1 MWISALTDWPL
12 ADLGL
17 AFALVLLGAS
27 LQVATGVGLGLIAGP
42 SLLFFLDGAS
52 AIQTAIILNLVLT
65 ACLLPSELRDIAGRP
80 LAQLCLWACIGIP
93 VGTVLLLMADSTSL
107 KIASGLVVLLA
118 VAQLRFFP
126 APTGVGAGPQP
137 WVVRVGGAVS
147 GGMTGALAVPG
158 PIALWTL
165 LSGGLDPKAV
175 RATLRA
181 YFFIAYT
188 VALLIHALLAQRAE
202 GSWSLSV
209 VLLPAVGL
217 DIGFGLIGRNAIG
230 TDRLRMLLEIVLV
243 VMGISLLTRGFLG
256 CPLTAS
262 PI

>member
-1 MWISALTDWPL
+1 MWTSVLTEWPM
-12 ADLGL
+12 AEFGL
-17 AFALVLLGAS
+17 AFGLVLLGAT

-65 ACLLPSELRDIAGRP
+65 ACLLPTELRDVAGRP

-93 VGTVLLLMADSTSL
+93 LGTILLLMANSTSL
-107 KIASGLVVLLA
+107 KIASGVVVLLA

-126 APTGVGAGPQP
+126 APQAAGPAP
-137 WVVRVGGAVS
+137 WVMRFGGTVS

-165 LSGGLDPKAV
+165 LSGGLNPAAV

-181 YFFIAYT
+181 YFFVAYT
-188 VALLIHALLAQRAE
+188 VALLIHVLLTQRGE
-202 GSWSLSV
+202 GSWSLAL
-209 VLLPAVGL
+209 VLLPAVALGIGL
-217 DIGFGLIGRNAIG
+217 GLVGRNAIG
-230 TDRLRMLLEIVLV
+230 SDRLRLLLEIVLV
-243 VMGISLLTRGFLG
+243 IMGISLLSRGL
-256 CPLTAS
+256 LDVV
-262 PI
+262 

>member
-1 MWISALTDWPL
+1 MWTFELTELPVTEF
-12 ADLGL
+12 GL
-17 AFALVLLGAS
+17 AFGLVLLGSS

-42 SLLFFLDGAS
+42 SLLLFLDSAA

-65 ACLLPSELRDIAGRP
+65 ACLLPTELRDVAGRP
-80 LAQLCLWACIGIP
+80 LAHMCLWACIGIP

-118 VAQLRFFP
+118 VVQLRFFP
-126 APTGVGAGPQP
+126 APQAVGPGSHS
-137 WVVRVGGAVS
+137 WVVRVGGTVS

-165 LSGGLDPKAV
+165 LSSGLNPAAV

-188 VALLIHALLAQRAE
+188 VALLIHLLMTQRGE
-202 GSWSLSV
+202 GSFSLSL
-209 VLLPAVGL
+209 VLLPAVAIGIGL
-217 DIGFGLIGRNAIG
+217 GQAGRNAIG
-230 TDRLRMLLEIVLV
+230 SDRLRLLLEVVLV
-243 VMGISLLTRGFLG
+243 IMGISLLSRGL
-256 CPLTAS
+256 LDAV
-262 PI
+262 

>member
-1 MWISALTDWPL
+1 MLTSMLTDWPV
-12 ADLGL
+12 AEFGL
-17 AFALVLLGAS
+17 AFGLVLLGSS

-65 ACLLPSELRDIAGRP
+65 ACLLPTELRDVAGRP
-80 LAQLCLWACIGIP
+80 LAHLCLWACIGIP

-126 APTGVGAGPQP
+126 APQAASAGPPP
-137 WVVRVGGAVS
+137 WVVRFGGTVS

-165 LSGGLDPKAV
+165 LSGGLNPAAV

-181 YFFIAYT
+181 YFFVAYT
-188 VALLIHALLAQRAE
+188 VALLIHVLMTQRGE

-209 VLLPAVGL
+209 VLLPAVALGIGL
-217 DIGFGLIGRNAIG
+217 GLAGRNVIG
-230 TDRLRMLLEIVLV
+230 SDRLRLLLEVVLV
-243 VMGISLLTRGFLG
+243 IMGISLLSRGLVD
-256 CPLTAS
+256 AV
-262 PI
+262 

>member
-1 MWISALTDWPL
+1 MAEF
-12 ADLGL
+12 GL
-17 AFALVLLGAS
+17 AFGLVLLGAT

-65 ACLLPSELRDIAGRP
+65 ACLLPTELRDVAGRP

-93 VGTVLLLMADSTSL
+93 AGTILLLMANSTGL
-107 KIASGLVVLLA
+107 KIASGVVVLLA

-126 APTGVGAGPQP
+126 APQAAGAGPAP
-137 WVVRVGGAVS
+137 WVMRFGGTVS

-165 LSGGLDPKAV
+165 LSGGLNPAAV

-181 YFFIAYT
+181 YFFVAYS
-188 VALLIHALLAQRAE
+188 VALLIHVLLTQRGE
-202 GSWSLSV
+202 GSWSLAL
-209 VLLPAVGL
+209 VLLPAVALGIGL
-217 DIGFGLIGRNAIG
+217 GLAGRN
-230 TDRLRMLLEIVLV
+230 TVSSDRLRLLLEVVLV
-243 VMGISLLTRGFLG
+243 VMGISLLSRGL
-256 CPLTAS
+256 LDVV
-262 PI
+262 